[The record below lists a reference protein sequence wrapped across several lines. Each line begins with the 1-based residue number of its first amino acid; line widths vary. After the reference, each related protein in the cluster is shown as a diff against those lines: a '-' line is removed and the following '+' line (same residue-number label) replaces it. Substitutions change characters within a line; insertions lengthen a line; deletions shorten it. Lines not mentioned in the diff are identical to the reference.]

1 MTFIICSLWLPQSG
15 SPQAATPGKLYTV
28 QFSFSGFHSA
38 FAPFT
43 NSILINSQV
52 VHIAK
57 TKTKSR
63 WLLSSALFGSHSW
76 TRTNDILINSQA
88 LYRLSYA
95 GIFNFVLNHLC
106 RLSFCRATL
115 LPTPF
120 PSLSFGSLRG
130 NPSGAVP
137 TQAMREYLI
146 FKDIKI
152 SLNRWNASTYLSS
165 QGVATQV
172 FSALLSLTSVF
183 GMGTGGSWALSAL
196 AFFRVFAPSK
206 LNNTLYWL
214 M

>member
-1 MTFIICSLWLPQSG
+1 MTFIICSLWLPQLD

-43 NSILINSQV
+43 NSILINSQAIY
-52 VHIAK
+52 IAK
-57 TKTKSR
+57 TTKKQMTFIICSH
-63 WLLSSALFGSHSW
+63 SGSHSW

-137 TQAMREYLI
+137 T
-146 FKDIKI
+146 
-152 SLNRWNASTYLSS
+152 
-165 QGVATQV
+165 
-172 FSALLSLTSVF
+172 
-183 GMGTGGSWALSAL
+183 
-196 AFFRVFAPSK
+196 
-206 LNNTLYWL
+206 
-214 M
+214 

>member
-1 MTFIICSLWLPQSG
+1 MLSWLTVKLCINYKFIKANKKQMTFIICSLWLPQLD

-43 NSILINSQV
+43 NSILINSQA
-52 VHIAK
+52 IYILPK
-57 TKTKSR
+57 QQKSR
-63 WLLSSALFGSHSW
+63 WLSSSALSGSHSW

-137 TQAMREYLI
+137 TWAMREYLI
-146 FKDIKI
+146 LF
-152 SLNRWNASTYLSS
+152 
-165 QGVATQV
+165 
-172 FSALLSLTSVF
+172 
-183 GMGTGGSWALSAL
+183 
-196 AFFRVFAPSK
+196 
-206 LNNTLYWL
+206 
-214 M
+214 